1 MKQKRYL
8 APAICFAALL
18 HPGSM
23 LRATEPPKGSITID
37 RIADIKYPTGQQW
50 SPDGKAI
57 AFLWDA
63 AGKQDLFMVRPGEKP
78 VALTDF
84 PVDADTWRS
93 DIGRFE
99 WVSSDRIIFST
110 AGSLWTVS
118 TNGAKPSRL
127 NGYEGVAN
135 FALSHDKGQIAFVR
149 KGQVW
154 VASFK
159 GKTERQLTHLSD
171 GLNVSGIAFSRDEKY
186 ITFNTS
192 RSEEVA
198 DQLPFNGDRLRVFK
212 PNAWDSHIGMISIDA
227 TVADP
232 VWISASAAQGGGG
245 GGMGPGVQWVN
256 SSEIIHQ
263 EFSPDHKTR
272 EIVVTNVFTGH
283 THTLWKDFDPA
294 YSTVG
299 GGARVAVSPDGKWV
313 EFVSDRSGWPHLY
326 VIPSTASSEAQA
338 KQLSHGNFGDGYSD
352 WSPDSKKIVYSHS
365 VDGNQMERFISI
377 VDVATDTIQPIV
389 TARGVNFDPSF
400 SPDGSMLAYSR
411 TAVEHPLE
419 VYAVAAHE
427 AAKPVRLTDSLPEGL
442 NPADLTAPVAVH
454 YPSRADRKPVPA
466 TLIVNKNLDKT
477 TKHPAIIWIHGSG
490 SDQNYLGWHPGAY
503 RMYYA
508 MHQYLAQQGYVILTP
523 DYRGSSGYSRDWA
536 VGDYM
541 DMGGAETKD
550 VAAGVDYLKTLS
562 YVDPD
567 RIGVWGLS
575 YGGFMT
581 LQAVTT
587 TPTLYRCAIDVAG
600 VGDWATW
607 SSSSYTVS
615 RLGTPVIN
623 PEGYYTSAPVKH
635 LDQLQRPLMILQGTN
650 DTNVPFW
657 ESLTVIDQLV
667 KLGKPF
673 ELGIYPGEIHFFRR
687 AYVLRDAWRRSE
699 DFFDTYLKDSR
710 DTERSA
716 KNAAPAAAPAPST
729 EPLSKQSDVAETLA
743 AASAGGQ

>member
-1 MKQKRYL
+1 ML
-8 APAICFAALL
+8 HAAE
-18 HPGSM
+18 
-23 LRATEPPKGSITID
+23 APKGSITID
-37 RIADIKYPTGQQW
+37 RISEIKYPTGQQW
-50 SPDGKAI
+50 SPDGKTI

-84 PVDADTWRS
+84 PVDPNTWRS

-99 WVSSDRIIFST
+99 WASADRIIFSKE
-110 AGSLWTVS
+110 GGLWSVS
-118 TNGAKPSRL
+118 TDGTRPSRMP
-127 NGYEGVAN
+127 GFEGVAN
-135 FALSHDKGQIAFVR
+135 FALTKNKDQIAFVR
-149 KGQVW
+149 RGQVW

-159 GKTERQLTHLSD
+159 GKTERQLTHLPD
-171 GLNVSGIAFSRDEKY
+171 GVNVSGIAFSRDEKY

-198 DQLPFNGDRLRVFK
+198 DPLPFNGDRLRVFK
-212 PNAWDSHIGMISIDA
+212 TNTWDAHMGMISIYA

-232 VWISASAAQGGGG
+232 VWISAAAPQGGGG
-245 GGMGPGVQWVN
+245 GGGMAVGVQWID
-256 SSEIIHQ
+256 SSQIVHQ

-272 EIVVTNVFTGH
+272 EIVVTDVFTGNSS
-283 THTLWKDFDPA
+283 TLWKDYDAA

-299 GGARVAVSPDGKWV
+299 GGARLAVSPDGKWV
-313 EFVSDRSGWPHLY
+313 EFVSDRTGWPHIY
-326 VIPSTASSEAQA
+326 VIPSNATSESQA
-338 KQLSHGNFGDGYSD
+338 KQLTHGNFGDGYSD
-352 WSPDSKKIVYSHS
+352 WSPDSKKIVFSHS

-377 VDVATDTIQPIV
+377 VDIDTAAIEPVV

-419 VYAVAAHE
+419 VYAVAAHQS
-427 AAKPVRLTDSLPEGL
+427 ATPVRLTDSLPDGL
-442 NPADLTAPVAVH
+442 DPADLTAPVAVH
-454 YPSRADRKPVPA
+454 YPSRADGKPVPA

-536 VGDYM
+536 IGDYM

-581 LQAVTT
+581 LQAITT
-587 TPTLYRCAIDVAG
+587 SPTLYRCAIDVAG

-615 RLGTPVIN
+615 RLGTPVTN
-623 PEGYYTSAPVKH
+623 PEGFYTSAPVKH
-635 LDQLQRPLMILQGTN
+635 LDQLQRPLMILQGTM

-699 DFFDTYLKDSR
+699 AFFDTYLKNPDN
-710 DTERSA
+710 TEKSVD
-716 KNAAPAAAPAPST
+716 NTAPAP
-729 EPLSKQSDVAETLA
+729 LSAPFATPSAVRTSVAEAMPAFA
-743 AASAGGQ
+743 AGNQ